1 MIINKFTW
9 TWCGSNIDFPL
20 SKTKIYRYY
29 MADKEL
35 VLFAVHCV
43 LLLFIPLYFE
53 GLARD
58 WQGIGKGLTM
68 VMTFT

>member
-1 MIINKFTW
+1 
-9 TWCGSNIDFPL
+9 
-20 SKTKIYRYY
+20 

>member
-1 MIINKFTW
+1 
-9 TWCGSNIDFPL
+9 
-20 SKTKIYRYY
+20 

-58 WQGIGKGLTM
+58 WQGIDHSYDICLKQRI
-68 VMTFT
+68 